1 MNIKNARIYRLSAPL
16 RVTAETLELALAE
29 FKARPL
35 SAQEA
40 MHTGFCQPLHASI
53 KPLVTQ
59 LLNGVLVVAVKTT
72 QKLLPAAVI
81 SEELLPKIE
90 AAELEKSRPLSR
102 KEKQQLKEELQLS
115 LLPRAFSRSTVTHAY
130 IDMAGSEMQ
139 QIIVDTASA
148 SKAEDVLAL
157 LRKAIGTLPAL
168 PWLDNHKLNGQM
180 QLWLQN
186 QSLPAELTLGHNAQ
200 LKAPD
205 EEGAKAQFA
214 NHLLSADEVQSHL
227 QDKLVTKL
235 QLSKPEVCDFTITD
249 DGAITGIKW
258 HEMLTGQNDELGYED
273 LLTRLTAD
281 LYLLTTE
288 LRRVLAAVHF
298 GVEQSDEQ
306 PATAKPVAKNP
317 IFNAEDEDPLYKDA
331 VAFVIAERRVSVS
344 GVQRKFRIGYNRSAY
359 IVEAMERNCVVS
371 TPGHN
376 GNRKVLL
383 SEVPA

>member
-16 RVTAETLELALAE
+16 PVTAETLEQALSE

-59 LLNGVLVVAVKTT
+59 LLNGVLVVAVKRTE
-72 QKLLPAAVI
+72 KLLPVAVI
-81 SEELLPKIE
+81 AEEMQPKI
-90 AAELEKSRPLSR
+90 AELEQEKGRPLSR
-102 KEKQQLKEELQLS
+102 KEKQALKEELQLS
-115 LLPRAFSRSTVTHAY
+115 LLPRAFSRSIVTHAY
-130 IDMAGSEMQ
+130 IDMAGN

-157 LRKAIGTLPAL
+157 LRKAIGSLPAL
-168 PWLDNHKLNGQM
+168 PWLDNHKLNSQL

-186 QSLPAELTLGHNAQ
+186 QSLPAELTLGHNAL

-205 EEGAKAQFA
+205 EDGAKAQFA

-235 QLSKPEVCDFTITD
+235 QLSKAEVCDFTITD

-258 HEMLTGQNDELGYED
+258 HEMLTSQNDEMGYED
-273 LLTRLTAD
+273 VYARLTAD

-288 LRRVLAAVHF
+288 LRRVMAAVQ
-298 GVEQSDEQ
+298 GV
-306 PATAKPVAKNP
+306 
-317 IFNAEDEDPLYKDA
+317 
-331 VAFVIAERRVSVS
+331 
-344 GVQRKFRIGYNRSAY
+344 
-359 IVEAMERNCVVS
+359 VEV
-371 TPGHN
+371 
-376 GNRKVLL
+376 
-383 SEVPA
+383 

>member
-16 RVTAETLELALAE
+16 AINAETLEQALSE

-35 SAQEA
+35 SSQESA
-40 MHTGFCQPLHASI
+40 HTGFCQPLHSSI

-81 SEELLPKIE
+81 NEELLPKIE
-90 AAELEKSRPLSR
+90 AAELEKGRPLSR
-102 KEKQQLKEELQLS
+102 KEKQQLKEDLQLS
-115 LLPRAFSRSTVTHAY
+115 LLPRAFSRSSVTHAY
-130 IDMAGSEMQ
+130 IDIAGQ

-148 SKAEDVLAL
+148 GKAEEVLAL
-157 LRKAIGTLPAL
+157 LRKAIGTMPAL
-168 PWLDNHKLNGQM
+168 PWLDNHKLNGQL

-186 QSLPAELTLGHNAQ
+186 QSLPVGLALGHNAQ

-227 QDKLVTKL
+227 KDKLVTKL

-258 HEMLTGQNDELGYED
+258 HEMLTSQNDEMGYED
-273 LLTRLTAD
+273 SQARIEAD
-281 LYLLTTE
+281 LYLLTSE
-288 LRRVLAAVHF
+288 LRSMLMAVQ
-298 GVEQSDEQ
+298 GSVE
-306 PATAKPVAKNP
+306 V
-317 IFNAEDEDPLYKDA
+317 
-331 VAFVIAERRVSVS
+331 
-344 GVQRKFRIGYNRSAY
+344 
-359 IVEAMERNCVVS
+359 
-371 TPGHN
+371 
-376 GNRKVLL
+376 
-383 SEVPA
+383 

>member
-16 RVTAETLELALAE
+16 PVNAETLEHALAE

-35 SAQEA
+35 SAQESVC
-40 MHTGFCQPLHASI
+40 TGFCQPLHSSI
-53 KPLVTQ
+53 KPLVVQ
-59 LLNGVLVVAVKTT
+59 LLNGVMVVAIKRTE
-72 QKLLPAAVI
+72 KLLPATVI
-81 SEELLPKIE
+81 NEELLPKIE
-90 AAELEKSRPLSR
+90 AAEQEKGRPLTR
-102 KEKQQLKEELQLS
+102 KEKQVLKEDLQLS
-115 LLPRAFSRSTVTHAY
+115 LLPRAFSRSSVTHAY
-130 IDMAGSEMQ
+130 IDMAGN

-168 PWLDNHKLNGQM
+168 PWLDNHKLNSQL

-186 QSLPAELTLGHNAQ
+186 QSLPAELSLGHNAL

-205 EEGAKAQFA
+205 DEGAKAQFA

-235 QLSKPEVCDFTITD
+235 QLSKADVCDFTITD

-258 HEMLTGQNDELGYED
+258 ADAITSKNDEMGFDD
-273 LLTRLTAD
+273 LYARLTAD

-288 LRRVLAAVHF
+288 LRRVLSSINSS
-298 GVEQSDEQ
+298 VEQSNDQ
-306 PATAKPVAKNP
+306 PAQKPVVKNP
-317 IFNAEDEDPLYKDA
+317 IFNAEDEDPLYADA
-331 VAFVIAERRVSVS
+331 VAFVIAARRVSPS
-344 GVQRKFRIGYNRSAY
+344 SIQRKFRIGYNRSAY
-359 IVEAMERNCVVS
+359 IVEAMERTGVV
-371 TPGHN
+371 TKPGHN
-376 GNRKVLL
+376 GNREVLL

>member
-16 RVTAETLELALAE
+16 AVTAETLEQALAE
-29 FKARPL
+29 FKIAPL
-35 SAQEA
+35 TAQESVR
-40 MHTGFCQPLHASI
+40 TGFCQPLHSSI

-59 LLNGVLVVAVKTT
+59 LLNGVLVVAVKRTE
-72 QKLLPAAVI
+72 KLLPAAVI
-81 SEELLPKIE
+81 NEELLPKIE
-90 AAELEKSRPLSR
+90 AAEQEKGRPLSR

-115 LLPRAFSRSTVTHAY
+115 LLPRAFSRSTITHAY
-130 IDMAGSEMQ
+130 IDMTGSEMQ

-168 PWLDNHKLNGQM
+168 PWLDNNKLNSQL

-186 QSLPAELTLGHNAQ
+186 KSLPAELTLGHNAQ

-235 QLSKPEVCDFTITD
+235 QLSKAEVCDFTITD

-258 HEMLTGQNDELGYED
+258 ADAITAKNDEMGYED
-273 LLTRLTAD
+273 LQARIEAD
-281 LYLLTTE
+281 LYLLTSE
-288 LRRVLAAVHF
+288 LRSVLMAVQ
-298 GVEQSDEQ
+298 GSVE
-306 PATAKPVAKNP
+306 V
-317 IFNAEDEDPLYKDA
+317 
-331 VAFVIAERRVSVS
+331 
-344 GVQRKFRIGYNRSAY
+344 
-359 IVEAMERNCVVS
+359 
-371 TPGHN
+371 
-376 GNRKVLL
+376 
-383 SEVPA
+383 

>member
-16 RVTAETLELALAE
+16 PVNAETLELALAE

-35 SAQEA
+35 SAQEFT
-40 MHTGFCQPLHASI
+40 HTGFCQPLHSSI

-81 SEELLPKIE
+81 NEELLPKIE
-90 AAELEKSRPLSR
+90 AAELEKSRPLTR

-115 LLPRAFSRSTVTHAY
+115 LLPRAFSRSSITHAY
-130 IDMAGSEMQ
+130 IDMAGN

-148 SKAEDVLAL
+148 SKAEDVLSL

-168 PWLDNHKLNGQM
+168 PWLDNHKLNSQL

-186 QSLPAELTLGHNAQ
+186 QSLPVGLTLGHNAQ

-235 QLSKPEVCDFTITD
+235 QLSKAEVCYFTITD

-258 HEMLTGQNDELGYED
+258 ADVITSTNDEMGYED
-273 LLTRLTAD
+273 LQARLETD
-281 LYLLTTE
+281 LYLITSE
-288 LRRVLAAVHF
+288 LRSVLMAVQ
-298 GVEQSDEQ
+298 GSVEQPDFQPEQ
-306 PATAKPVAKNP
+306 SKPVVKNP
-317 IFNAEDEDPLYKDA
+317 IFNAEDEDPLYKEA
-331 VAFVIAERRVSVS
+331 VAFVIKERRVSPS
-344 GVQRKFRIGYNRSAY
+344 AVQRKFRIGYNRSAY
-359 IVEAMERNCVVS
+359 IVEAMERNGVVT

-376 GNRKVLL
+376 GNREVLL